1 MFVKGDHAKQVEMAP
16 GVRRRT
22 LAHGEEMLLTKF
34 DLAAGAEVPI
44 HSHPH
49 AQVGYVVH
57 GRMELTI
64 ADDTYSVEAGDSY
77 FIPGDVPH
85 KAFTPEDSVVVDVF
99 CPPREDYLE
108 S

>member
-1 MFVKGDHAKQVEMAP
+1 MFFKGERAKQVEMAP

-22 LAHGEEMLLTKF
+22 LGHGEKMLLAEFT
-34 DLAAGAEVPI
+34 LAAGAEVPT
-44 HSHPH
+44 HTHPH
-49 AQVGYVVH
+49 AQVGYVVR

-64 ADDTYSVEAGDSY
+64 ADETYTVEAGDSY
-77 FIPGDVPH
+77 YIPSDVPH
-85 KAFTPEDSVVVDVF
+85 KAVTPEDSLVVDAF